1 MPELFEQTKIGSLEL
16 KNRFV
21 RSATW
26 SGIAD
31 EKGYVTDKALEVY
44 GALAKGGVGL
54 IVTGFQYVMPNG
66 VAMIYQLGNYEDGQI
81 EGLKRLTDTVHA
93 NGGKIVGQLTHTGA
107 KANPKV
113 FPKEGDIWGP
123 SAVPDPLTGNTPR
136 EMTVEQI
143 RQAVAAYAAAA
154 GRCKQAGFDAVQLHG
169 AHGYGFNQFL
179 SPASNKRTDA
189 YGGDIDNRYRIL
201 GEVMQAIRATVG
213 DNFPVMIKLSGHDY
227 FEGGLVTED
236 SLHVARRL
244 VDDGIDA
251 IEVSAGSRASYD
263 DLAPSRLKIKKKE
276 DEAYLLDLARRFK
289 ETVDVPIITIGGI
302 RSFEVASEIINEQVA
317 DYVALCRPLIRQ
329 PDLINR
335 WSNGDLRRA
344 TCISCNGCFDMAA
357 EGIGICCKVDRAL
370 REKRA
375 REG

>member
-1 MPELFEQTKIGSLEL
+1 MPELFEQTRIGSLEL

-26 SGIAD
+26 SGVGD

-44 GALAKGGVGL
+44 GTLANGGVGL

-113 FPKEGDIWGP
+113 FPKEGEIWGP

-154 GRCKQAGFDAVQLHG
+154 GRCKQAGFDGVQLHG

-201 GEVMQAIRATVG
+201 GEVMQAIRGTVG
-213 DNFPVMIKLSGHDY
+213 DDFPVMIKLSGHDY

-263 DLAPSRLKIKKKE
+263 GLAPSRLEIKKKE
-276 DEAYLLDLARRFK
+276 DEAYLRDLARRFK
-289 ETVDVPIITIGGI
+289 ETVDVPIVTIGGI
-302 RSFEVASEIINEQVA
+302 RSHEVASEIINEQAA

-335 WSNGDLRRA
+335 WKNGDLRRA

-357 EGIGICCKVDRAL
+357 EGIGICCKVDREL

-375 REG
+375 RQG

>member
-26 SGIAD
+26 SGIGD

-154 GRCKQAGFDAVQLHG
+154 GRCKQAGFDGVQLHG

-201 GEVMQAIRATVG
+201 GEVMQAIRSTVG

-302 RSFEVASEIINEQVA
+302 RSFEVASEIINDQAA